1 MGKQKKNK
9 KIEKKKAT
17 EVFTVDDETPLLP
30 TKKANEIRE
39 TDGISILEKVKAYRY
54 MFLPILFSISMW
66 IIMLCPQRAMDAIPM
81 KQISFHNVKQSNELC
96 LAPKNLFDSFLLGE
110 IAAKLEETESLSPEE
125 VSSVLDQARE
135 ILNVQDRNLTMVDIT
150 EGVPKAIQMK
160 EKQVGI
166 LQKIRGVFSFIGVLS
181 LISIIGIFATF
192 LPVMVKVVKVLRLDV
207 FWAYIV
213 TTFHWIKDLIMKVLD
228 PILYSAAIL
237 IVIESLYY
245 PTQGARAQIA
255 IFAAGFVMMVFFVR
269 TLRFFARTMRGTL
282 HHEYKEPSALVIF
295 AWLWSYL
302 TPMALCADSRVL
314 GFFSIGSVFGALGF
328 VAFPMPYGW
337 AAGFLEA
344 PMDRCIVVS
353 LVIMTAALG
362 AKGNVYPISE
372 EIKHIFEVGAS
383 VFGMLSFGIAGII
396 KSSDMVW
403 SGRDSSTNPKSFI
416 YPVAWLALAFLG
428 SITSYASLTNTS
440 ITFVVLW
447 ITQFYWRLAGL
458 TAVTVFLSSC
468 TLFGVTLWLKDHPD
482 FLVSLF
488 QI

>member
-1 MGKQKKNK
+1 MASVQSYN
-9 KIEKKKAT
+9 IRYVVYT
-17 EVFTVDDETPLLP
+17 HLIFT
-30 TKKANEIRE
+30 I
-39 TDGISILEKVKAYRY
+39 GISIFEKVKAYRY
-54 MFLPILFSISMW
+54 MFLPILFSISVW
-66 IIMLCPQRAMDAIPM
+66 IIMLYPQRAMDTIPI
-81 KQISFHNVKQSNELC
+81 KQISFHNAKQSNELC
-96 LAPKNLFDSFLLGE
+96 LAPKTLFDSFLLGE
-110 IAAKLEETESLSPEE
+110 IAAKLEETESLSSEE
-125 VSSVLDQARE
+125 VSSLLDQAGE

-150 EGVPKAIQMK
+150 EGVPKAIQLQ

-192 LPVMVKVVKVLRLDV
+192 LPVMMKVIKALRLDV
-207 FWAYIV
+207 LWAYIV
-213 TTFHWIKDLIMKVLD
+213 STFHWIKDLIMKVLD
-228 PILYSAAIL
+228 PILYSVAIL
-237 IVIESLYY
+237 IVVESLYY

-255 IFAAGFVMMVFFVR
+255 IFAAGFVMMI
-269 TLRFFARTMRGTL
+269 FFARTLRGIAYR
-282 HHEYKEPSALVIF
+282 EYKEPSTLVIF

-314 GFFSIGSVFGALGF
+314 GFFSVGSIFGVLGF

-337 AAGFLEA
+337 AAGFQGEA
-344 PMDRCIVVS
+344 PMDRCIFVS
-353 LVIMTAALG
+353 LIIITAALA
-362 AKGNVYPISE
+362 AKGNLYPISE
-372 EIKHIFEVGAS
+372 ETKHIFEVGAS

-396 KSSDMVW
+396 KSSDMIW

-440 ITFVVLW
+440 VTFVVLW

-458 TAVTVFLSSC
+458 TAVTVFVSSC
-468 TLFGVTLWLKDHPD
+468 TLFVVTLWLKDHPD

>member
-1 MGKQKKNK
+1 
-9 KIEKKKAT
+9 
-17 EVFTVDDETPLLP
+17 
-30 TKKANEIRE
+30 
-39 TDGISILEKVKAYRY
+39 
-54 MFLPILFSISMW
+54 
-66 IIMLCPQRAMDAIPM
+66 
-81 KQISFHNVKQSNELC
+81 
-96 LAPKNLFDSFLLGE
+96 
-110 IAAKLEETESLSPEE
+110 
-125 VSSVLDQARE
+125 
-135 ILNVQDRNLTMVDIT
+135 MVDIT
-150 EGVPKAIQMK
+150 EGVPKAIQLK

-255 IFAAGFVMMVFFVR
+255 IFAAGFVMMVFF
-269 TLRFFARTMRGTL
+269 ARTMRGTL

-337 AAGFLEA
+337 AAGFQGGA
-344 PMDRCIVVS
+344 PMDRCIFVS
-353 LVIMTAALG
+353 LIIIAAALA
-362 AKGNVYPISE
+362 AKGNLYPLSE
-372 EIKHIFEVGAS
+372 ETKQIFEVGAS

-396 KSSDMVW
+396 KSSDMIW

-416 YPVAWLALAFLG
+416 YPVAWLALAYLG
-428 SITSYASLTNTS
+428 AITSYASLTNTS
-440 ITFVVLW
+440 VTFVVLW

-458 TAVTVFLSSC
+458 TAVTVFISSC

>member
-17 EVFTVDDETPLLP
+17 EKVNVDDETPLLP

-39 TDGISILEKVKAYRY
+39 SNGISNFEKVKAYRY

-66 IIMLCPQRAMDAIPM
+66 IIMLYPQRAMDVIPI
-81 KQISFHNVKQSNELC
+81 KQISFQNVKQSNELR

-110 IAAKLEETESLSPEE
+110 IAAKLETESLPSEE
-125 VSSVLDQARE
+125 VSSLLDQAGE
-135 ILNVQDRNLTMVDIT
+135 LLNVQDRNLTMVDIT
-150 EGVPKAIQMK
+150 EGVPKAIQLQ

-166 LQKIRGVFSFIGVLS
+166 LQKMRGVFSFIGVLS

-192 LPVMVKVVKVLRLDV
+192 LPVMVKVVKALRLDV
-207 FWAYIV
+207 LWAYIV
-213 TTFHWIKDLIMKVLD
+213 TTFHWIKDLVMKVLD
-228 PILYSAAIL
+228 PILYSVAIL
-237 IVIESLYY
+237 IVVESLYY

-255 IFAAGFVMMVFFVR
+255 IFAAGFVMMI
-269 TLRFFARTMRGTL
+269 FFARTLRGTL
-282 HHEYKEPSALVIF
+282 HREYKEPSTLVIF

-302 TPMALCADSRVL
+302 TPMAFCANSRVL
-314 GFFSIGSVFGALGF
+314 GFFSVGSIFGAFGF

-337 AAGFLEA
+337 AAGFQGEA

-353 LVIMTAALG
+353 LVIITAALG

-372 EIKHIFEVGAS
+372 ETKHIFEVGAS

-396 KSSDMVW
+396 KSSDMIW
-403 SGRDSSTNPKSFI
+403 SGRDSRTNPKSFI

-428 SITSYASLTNTS
+428 SISSYASLTNTS
-440 ITFVVLW
+440 VTFVVLW

-458 TAVTVFLSSC
+458 TAVTVFVSSC

>member
-1 MGKQKKNK
+1 
-9 KIEKKKAT
+9 
-17 EVFTVDDETPLLP
+17 
-30 TKKANEIRE
+30 
-39 TDGISILEKVKAYRY
+39 
-54 MFLPILFSISMW
+54 
-66 IIMLCPQRAMDAIPM
+66 MLYPQRAMDAIPM
-81 KQISFHNVKQSNELC
+81 KQISFHNVKQSNELR

-125 VSSVLDQARE
+125 VSSLLDQAGE

-150 EGVPKAIQMK
+150 EGVPKAIQLQ

-166 LQKIRGVFSFIGVLS
+166 LQKMRGVFSFIGVLS

-192 LPVMVKVVKVLRLDV
+192 LPVMVKVVKALRLDV
-207 FWAYIV
+207 LWAYIV

-228 PILYSAAIL
+228 PILYSVAIL
-237 IVIESLYY
+237 IVVESLYY

-255 IFAAGFVMMVFFVR
+255 IFAAGFVMMVFFAR
-269 TLRFFARTMRGTL
+269 TLRFAFARTRRGTT
-282 HHEYKEPSALVIF
+282 HREYKEPSTLVIF

-314 GFFSIGSVFGALGF
+314 GFFSIGSIFGSLGF

-337 AAGFLEA
+337 AAGFQGEA
-344 PMDRCIVVS
+344 PMDRCMAVS
-353 LVIMTAALG
+353 LIIITAALG
-362 AKGNVYPISE
+362 AKGNLYPLSE
-372 EIKHIFEVGAS
+372 ETKHIFEVGAS
-383 VFGMLSFGIAGII
+383 VFGMLSFGIVGII
-396 KSSDMVW
+396 KSSDMIW

-416 YPVAWLALAFLG
+416 YPVAWLALAYLG

-440 ITFVVLW
+440 VTFVVLW

-458 TAVTVFLSSC
+458 TAVTVFISSC